1 MKVIVLGNGVAG
13 NTASSTIRQ
22 LDKEAEITIISQE
35 KHPEYSACALPHYI
49 ASEIDKRKVFLKTES
64 DYAKDGIK
72 TIFGQKVTSIEPE
85 NRKVF
90 FDSSSLAYDKLV
102 LATGSNPVI
111 LPIPGSKL
119 NGVFPLKSLDDADR
133 ILGHMGHAAVIIG
146 SGPVGVETAIALKT
160 RGLQVYLLEVFDR
173 IMPRLFD
180 EIPSARLRE
189 ILEKNGITVLTGE
202 KVTGITGSGKVA
214 GISTDKRKIACDLVI
229 MGTGMRPNVELA
241 KQSGCDIGALGGI
254 SVNERMMTN
263 LEDIYACGDCI
274 ESVDRTTG
282 EKTLCLLWHN
292 AVRQGEVAGLNC
304 AGVSRSYPG
313 SENITSLVVFDI
325 HATSFG
331 YTEAEASQNGD
342 VEVIEKSAGKNYYRL
357 ITASGKL
364 VGAQSIGNSED
375 MGALRC
381 SMLRCDDLSEIKRAF
396 DEKSASL
403 NPLHYRVVPYLTSGT
418 RLCR

>member
-146 SGPVGVETAIALKT
+146 WRVLLK
-160 RGLQVYLLEVFDR
+160 
-173 IMPRLFD
+173 
-180 EIPSARLRE
+180 S
-189 ILEKNGITVLTGE
+189 
-202 KVTGITGSGKVA
+202 
-214 GISTDKRKIACDLVI
+214 
-229 MGTGMRPNVELA
+229 
-241 KQSGCDIGALGGI
+241 
-254 SVNERMMTN
+254 
-263 LEDIYACGDCI
+263 
-274 ESVDRTTG
+274 
-282 EKTLCLLWHN
+282 
-292 AVRQGEVAGLNC
+292 
-304 AGVSRSYPG
+304 
-313 SENITSLVVFDI
+313 
-325 HATSFG
+325 
-331 YTEAEASQNGD
+331 
-342 VEVIEKSAGKNYYRL
+342 
-357 ITASGKL
+357 
-364 VGAQSIGNSED
+364 
-375 MGALRC
+375 
-381 SMLRCDDLSEIKRAF
+381 
-396 DEKSASL
+396 
-403 NPLHYRVVPYLTSGT
+403 
-418 RLCR
+418 